1 MTRFDVGGGNS
12 RRLKLKKKI
21 KKLYK
26 KIVIKK
32 KRTEPD
38 K

>member
-12 RRLKLKKKI
+12 RRLKLKNHI
-21 KKLYK
+21 KKT
-26 KIVIKK
+26 VIKRM
-32 KRTEPD
+32 RTEPD